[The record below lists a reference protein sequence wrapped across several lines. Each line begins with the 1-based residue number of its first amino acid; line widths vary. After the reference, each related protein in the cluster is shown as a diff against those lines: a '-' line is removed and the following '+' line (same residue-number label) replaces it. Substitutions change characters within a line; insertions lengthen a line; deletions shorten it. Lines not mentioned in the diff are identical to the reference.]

1 MKTEVKRVRAKGV
14 VFLCLF
20 VLLSLFCI
28 SVCVF
33 APMKSVAKAEEAFA
47 VTGKNGVAG
56 TIAAKSE
63 MFSDNDTYRFDNPP
77 ANLTGVNY
85 IKSPQA
91 GDTYTVTSGEGY
103 VYVLTVADNPY
114 ATSGKP
120 EGEVS
125 QSQNLLLDGFEQVK
139 FTFYV
144 NFCDAHSNN
153 NNSNHYTFF
162 PFEVYKKFVRKGSE
176 FTLRN
181 TSVVMYSQKEICF
194 ETAVPQD
201 ASNTVETL
209 RGGD

>member
-1 MKTEVKRVRAKGV
+1 MKTKVKRVNLKRA

-20 VLLSLFCI
+20 VVLAAFCVP
-28 SVCVF
+28 VCGF
-33 APMKSVAKAEEAFA
+33 APMKSVARAEEAFT
-47 VTGKNGVAG
+47 VKGEKGTAG

-63 MFSDNDTYRFDNPP
+63 MFSDTATYKFDNPP
-77 ANLTGVNY
+77 ANIAGVNY

-114 ATSGKP
+114 VAASAKP
-120 EGEVS
+120 AGEVS

-153 NNSNHYTFF
+153 NNSNHYTFSRS
-162 PFEVYKKFVRKGSE
+162 KCI
-176 FTLRN
+176 RN
-181 TSVVMYSQKEICF
+181 LC
-194 ETAVPQD
+194 ETAQNSRSKTR
-201 ASNTVETL
+201 AW
-209 RGGD
+209 